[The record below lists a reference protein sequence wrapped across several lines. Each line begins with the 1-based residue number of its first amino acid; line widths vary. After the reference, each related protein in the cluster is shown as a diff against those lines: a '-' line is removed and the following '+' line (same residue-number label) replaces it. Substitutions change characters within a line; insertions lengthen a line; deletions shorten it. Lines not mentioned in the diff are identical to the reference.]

1 VGSSSLN
8 VIVNGKREKI
18 KAGVD
23 GYVSINR
30 QWKDGDKVRIE
41 LPMKLE
47 IVPLNEATHYLA
59 LKYGPIVLAARI
71 SDEHLSKDDFRSARS
86 TVAIERLS
94 SDRCAGFYR
103 GISGKIPGC
112 CYTGKKERSWLFCV
126 VRIM

>member
-1 VGSSSLN
+1 MSLLGGKFVTN

-86 TVAIERLS
+86 TVAMKDYPVIDVLTFIGDIR
-94 SDRCAGFYR
+94 
-103 GISGKIPGC
+103 KIP
-112 CYTGKKERSWLFCV
+112 TAVIRKKERSWLFV
-126 VRIM
+126 

>member
-1 VGSSSLN
+1 M
-8 VIVNGKREKI
+8 
-18 KAGVD
+18 D

-86 TVAIERLS
+86 TVAMKDYPVIDVPAFIGDIRKYRLLLS
-94 SDRCAGFYR
+94 GKRREAGF
-103 GISGKIPGC
+103 
-112 CYTGKKERSWLFCV
+112 FV
-126 VRIM
+126 

>member
-1 VGSSSLN
+1 M
-8 VIVNGKREKI
+8 
-18 KAGVD
+18 D

-59 LKYGPIVLAARI
+59 LKYGLLFWQLELVTSIYRKMI
-71 SDEHLSKDDFRSARS
+71 QICTFYCCY
-86 TVAIERLS
+86 ERLS

-103 GISGKIPGC
+103 GYPENTAAVIR
-112 CYTGKKERSWLFCV
+112 KKERSWLFCV

>member
-1 VGSSSLN
+1 MTNFPPN

-86 TVAIERLS
+86 TVAMKDYPVI
-94 SDRCAGFYR
+94 DVPGFYR
-103 GISGKIPGC
+103 GYPENTGC
-112 CYTGKKERSWLFCV
+112 CYPEKRREAGFFV
-126 VRIM
+126 

>member
-1 VGSSSLN
+1 MGSSSLN

-47 IVPLNEATHYLA
+47 
-59 LKYGPIVLAARI
+59 
-71 SDEHLSKDDFRSARS
+71 
-86 TVAIERLS
+86 
-94 SDRCAGFYR
+94 
-103 GISGKIPGC
+103 
-112 CYTGKKERSWLFCV
+112 
-126 VRIM
+126 